1 MRQSNPILQYANKPT
16 SRKAAIKAMCAQ
28 CFGCTK
34 NHLEKGFKESI
45 RDCSSSDCPL
55 HPLRPY
61 INEKVACRGQDFHD
75 QPLSISAQGVGLKR
89 AKTSS

>member
-16 SRKAAIKAMCAQ
+16 SRVAAIKAKCAE
-28 CFGCTK
+28 CVGCTPE
-34 NHLEKGFKESI
+34 HLEKGFKESI

-55 HPLRPY
+55 HRLRPY